1 MLNFFLYLLISIIN
15 VTYSYPFNSTL
26 CVECITKINYIQNNN
41 NTINTINTIEQN
53 INNMCDYYNISGCNE
68 KTKNGKQWLL
78 EPPETI
84 CRDLDYCDRLSYDN
98 MILSTDNGYG
108 IGWKLY
114 RYYDLIVSL
123 KEDIL
128 LDRHIVN
135 HTKIWSLKIDEP
147 FKSVSV
153 IDIHNT
159 TIWAGGGSLNAYS
172 CLYECPAATGPP
184 PNIYP
189 YAGTYILKLTTT
201 NLLYYINITTGT
213 ILSKYTINN
222 IKYNVALY
230 NVALYLP
237 PYNNTWYDTTYNGT
251 AYTNIIN
258 ANFEQS
264 TCNKTTGNVKCLNF
278 VGADFTSVQT
288 AWESQFPTEKPRCGE
303 ALELYCPHNFKNR
316 EDCLNCVIKNRDIF
330 SVCSIEDEENWCRRN
345 N

>member
-1 MLNFFLYLLISIIN
+1 MLKIFLYLFISIIN

-98 MILSTDNGYG
+98 MILSTDNGY

-153 IDIHNT
+153 INIHNT
-159 TIWAGGGSLNAYS
+159 SMSS
-172 CLYECPAATGPP
+172 CLYYCPDVPP
-184 PNIYP
+184 LIYP

-222 IKYNVALY
+222 IKN

-237 PYNNTWYDTTYNGT
+237 PYNNTWYVTTYNGT

-264 TCNKTTGNVKCLNF
+264 TCNGTRRGGTALCLNF
-278 VGADFTSVQT
+278 LGVDFTSVQT
-288 AWESQFPTEKPRCGE
+288 AWDSQFPTEKPRCGE

-330 SVCSIEDEENWCRRN
+330 SVCSIEDEENWCRCN

>member
-1 MLNFFLYLLISIIN
+1 MLNIFLYLLISIIN

-84 CRDLDYCDRLSYDN
+84 CRDLDYCDRLSYEN
-98 MILSTDNGYG
+98 MILDLSAWLHATSE
-108 IGWKLY
+108 KLY
-114 RYYDLIVSL
+114 RYYDLIVLL

-147 FKSVSV
+147 FKSVTV
-153 IDIHNT
+153 IDIRNMSNGET
-159 TIWAGGGSLNAYS
+159 S
-172 CLYECPAATGPP
+172 CLYECPDVPP
-184 PNIYP
+184 LNIYP

-222 IKYNVALY
+222 IKTNVAL
-230 NVALYLP
+230 NLS
-237 PYNNTWYDTTYNGT
+237 PYNNTFYDTTYNGT
-251 AYTNIIN
+251 LYTSIIN

-264 TCNKTTGNVKCLNF
+264 TCNKTSGNVQCLNF
-278 VGADFTSVQT
+278 LGVDFTSVQT
-288 AWESQFPTEKPRCGE
+288 TWDSQFPTENPRCGE

-330 SVCSIEDEENWCRRN
+330 SVCSIEDEENWCD
-345 N
+345 